1 MYYLPLWNR
10 EQEKDQE
17 NMRNVTNI
25 IIILVLKLISSMVRA
40 APNLTSKQESLNCIL
55 ELYTFM
61 RYKLHLR
68 VVSIFFLILPT

>member
-17 NMRNVTNI
+17 DMRNVTNI

-40 APNLTSKQESLNCIL
+40 APTLTSKQESLNCTL
-55 ELYTFM
+55 EL
-61 RYKLHLR
+61 
-68 VVSIFFLILPT
+68 